1 MSVRR
6 GLTGIRG
13 RATANIAAAY
23 QNKNAAGVEPVFQ
36 RGANTLFFD
45 SNLARNITAAA
56 GLDIEFKV
64 TVVALKSASP
74 VSYIWQTSSDGIT
87 WTNVGADAPTYTRQ
101 FSAAEN
107 GLRIRVLATQ
117 LLRTI
122 TSETCVVAVQV
133 VTPDVTGP
141 TVFDTTRIGVAWAS
155 VLLSDKS
162 FETQSAGSVK
172 LGRAGTDCL
181 FADTCNTGPNF
192 APFRIGSAYSSIF
205 SLNPLDLIFAPVS
218 SFPVYTN
225 RAVSY
230 SLVSTEPS
238 NVVSAHSYTTATT
251 LPAGLSLSTSG
262 QLTGTTTIT
271 SDAIVNV
278 IVSARH
284 TTTNVVT
291 TKTFQ
296 LYLFAT
302 TPMFG
307 DSADTSATSAQEI
320 LRLNPAAADGVYYIN
335 GVPIYCLMSLGGWM
349 LAMKATRGATFNY
362 DSNYWTTPNTLNATD
377 TTRNDADAKFAV
389 FNTHIGAE
397 VLAIWPDLGVTGGP
411 LFTASGWTWRQSI
424 GTSTCLQFFQTYRS
438 LGNPYNFDGYRS
450 NTWGSQPC
458 YQEYGTLLNYGHPS
472 YQARVRWGF
481 VFNNECDSVTSDVY
495 GGIGMSG
502 RYSMS
507 AGSYGSPSFGS
518 MNRNARIEIYVR

>member
-23 QNKNAAGVEPVFQ
+23 QNKNATGVEPVFQ

-45 SNLARNITAAA
+45 SNLAQNITAAA

-64 TVVALKSASP
+64 TVSALKSTSP
-74 VSYIWQTSSDGIT
+74 IAYIWQTSSDGIT

-101 FSAAEN
+101 FSVAEN

-141 TVFDTTRIGVAWAS
+141 TVFDNTRIGVAWAS

-172 LGRAGTDCL
+172 LGRAGADCL
-181 FADTCNTGPNF
+181 LADTCNNGPNF
-192 APFRIGSAYSSIF
+192 APFYLGSVYSAIC
-205 SLNPLDLIFAPVS
+205 SLNPLDLIFAPATN
-218 SFPVYTN
+218 FPVYSG
-225 RAVSY
+225 RAVSR

-238 NVVSAHSYTTATT
+238 NASSAHSYTTTTT

-262 QLTGTTTIT
+262 QLTGTATIT
-271 SDAIVNV
+271 SDATINL

-302 TPMFG
+302 TPPFG
-307 DSADTSATSAQEI
+307 DSVATSATSAREI
-320 LRLNPAAADGVYYIN
+320 LNNDPTAADGVYYIN
-335 GVPIYCLMSLGGWM
+335 GVPVYCLMSLGGWM
-349 LAMKATRGATFNY
+349 LAMKATRGTTFNY
-362 DSNYWTTPNTLNATD
+362 DSNYWTTANTLNATD
-377 TTRNDADAKFAV
+377 TTRNDADAKFSV
-389 FNTHIGAE
+389 FNTHFGNE
-397 VLAIWPDLGVTGGP
+397 VMALWPDLGVTGGS
-411 LFTASGWTWRQSI
+411 LFTALGWTWRQAMSS
-424 GTSTCLQFFQTYRS
+424 TTCLQFFQTRRS
-438 LGNPYNFDGYRS
+438 LSNPFNFDGYRS
-450 NTWGSQPC
+450 GTWGSQPGW
-458 YQEYGTLLNYGHPS
+458 QEYGTGLIYEASPFFRT
-472 YQARVRWGF
+472 RVRWGF
-481 VFNNECDSVTSDVY
+481 VFNNEADATTSDIY
-495 GGIGMSG
+495 GGIGMGARSV
-502 RYSMS
+502 MS
-507 AGSYGSPSFGS
+507 AGSFGS
-518 MNRNARIEIYVR
+518 GSINRTARVEIYVR